1 MMNGASVMPDVE
13 EAGAINV
20 AAVFNADPL
29 LAKVELPL
37 RSTFYP
43 LGFAV
48 ELSTNSPAVIEAA
61 ETSWGRFKQKFAHPP
76 LEVRFGVT
84 KGGNHS
90 SSLPPVPV
98 LRLQGS
104 QLVSIADAHNFFA
117 VDFNIGRAFG
127 WITQAT
133 AEAPLYFRHYLL
145 NSAFFSMI
153 SALRAGCLHA
163 ACVAPLGHGMLLC
176 GNTGAGKSTL
186 AYAGARAGWTLVSD
200 DASFLPLDRD
210 DRLVVGNSHRIR
222 FRSCAVKLFPELEGH
237 PVIPYTAGKPAIE
250 LPTAEVPEL
259 TTADSAEVENLIF
272 INRNWT
278 SDPELAPLSRE
289 TVLPWVKRSLT
300 FAAIN
305 SQAVQDNAIRRL
317 FDAGVYELRYRNLDW
332 AIERL
337 QKLALTG
344 K

>member
-1 MMNGASVMPDVE
+1 MNGTSVMPDVE
-13 EAGAINV
+13 EAGAVNV
-20 AAVFNADPL
+20 AEVFNADPL

-37 RSTFYP
+37 RSMFYP

-48 ELSTNSPAVIEAA
+48 GLWTNSPLVLEAA
-61 ETSWGRFKQKFAHPP
+61 ETSWGRFKQKFANPP
-76 LEVRFGVT
+76 LQVCFGVT
-84 KGGNHS
+84 KGGDH

-98 LRLQGS
+98 LRLRGS
-104 QLVSIADAHNFFA
+104 QLAAVADAHNFFA
-117 VDFNIGRAFG
+117 ADFNTGHAFG

-133 AEAPLYFRHYLL
+133 AEASLYFRHYLL

-163 ACVAPLGHGMLLC
+163 ACVAPFGHGMLLC

-186 AYAGARAGWTLVSD
+186 AYAGARSGWTLVCD

-222 FRSCAVKLFPELEGH
+222 FRSCAVELFPELEGR
-237 PVIPYTAGKPAIE
+237 PVIPYTVGKPGIE
-250 LPTAEVPEL
+250 LPTTEAPEIA
-259 TTADSAEVENLIF
+259 TADSAEVENLIF

-278 SDPELAPLSRE
+278 GDPELVPLSRDK
-289 TVLPWVKRSLT
+289 VLPWVQRSLT
-300 FAAIN
+300 FAAVN

-317 FDAGVYELRYRNLDW
+317 FGAGVYELRYQNLNW

-337 QKLALTG
+337 ERLALTG